1 MCGVHF
7 VCCAVTLC
15 KSWSYNMYCILMSGT
30 EGSASS
36 PWRARTEN
44 RRWTLYRKCMEEGNK
59 KLTKLPCNS
68 IVYFPA
74 ERAVR
79 TTSGPC
85 LVLVLEK
92 LWSFGLSHVF
102 KNKQTK
108 KPTFLLSLL
117 SITESKE
124 RKVSEV
130 IFLKPSKCLL
140 PYLWLLPCAWK
151 RGRRYRR
158 TDSRTQDVRKCCSFT
173 KVMPNRAVS
182 WKL

>member
-1 MCGVHF
+1 
-7 VCCAVTLC
+7 
-15 KSWSYNMYCILMSGT
+15 MSGT

-44 RRWTLYRKCMEEGNK
+44 RRWTLYRKCMEEGKKPK

-74 ERAVR
+74 ERAVQN
-79 TTSGPC
+79 TSAPC
-85 LVLVLEK
+85 LLLVLEK

-102 KNKQTK
+102 KKIKQKTK
-108 KPTFLLSLL
+108 LFLL
-117 SITESKE
+117 SITDSKE

-140 PYLWLLPCAWK
+140 PYL
-151 RGRRYRR
+151 
-158 TDSRTQDVRKCCSFT
+158 
-173 KVMPNRAVS
+173 
-182 WKL
+182 